1 MNPIYALLCAVAI
14 AVLAIFIGIGLEHC
28 LTKYQ
33 KNKLTAQKRKQYE
46 LARLKTSSPLI
57 DITNRLY

>member
-1 MNPIYALLCAVAI
+1 MNPIYVLLCAFAI
-14 AVLAIFIGIGLEHC
+14 AVLAILIGTGLEHC

-33 KNKLTAQKRKQYE
+33 KSKLTAQKRKQYE
-46 LARLKTSSPLI
+46 LSRLKTSSPLI